1 MNKISEYLFNNFID
15 DLSLLKKIKKEK
27 YLDYFYDEIKK
38 HIDKKHKLLSKNNKK
53 ISSLKDFN
61 STELLMSNFSNKDAV
76 RYINENVKSHSVY
89 VIKIVE

>member
-38 HIDKKHKLLSKNNKK
+38 HIDKK
-53 ISSLKDFN
+53 
-61 STELLMSNFSNKDAV
+61 
-76 RYINENVKSHSVY
+76 
-89 VIKIVE
+89 